1 MCYIVPVAGAI
12 ITSLICRKKREAKIW
27 WLNLM
32 FCGGALFGIIDHI
45 WNGEL
50 FASQNIVKDLSLGV
64 VISLGILAS
73 WFVLLG
79 LRRINPGLY
88 SDS

>member
-1 MCYIVPVAGAI
+1 MCYIVPLGGAI

-32 FCGGALFGIIDHI
+32 FSGGALFGIVDHI

-50 FASQNIVKDLSLGV
+50 FTSGNIVKDLSLGV
-64 VISLGILAS
+64 VISFSILVSWVIVLALNKHKLAS
-73 WFVLLG
+73 A
-79 LRRINPGLY
+79 
-88 SDS
+88 